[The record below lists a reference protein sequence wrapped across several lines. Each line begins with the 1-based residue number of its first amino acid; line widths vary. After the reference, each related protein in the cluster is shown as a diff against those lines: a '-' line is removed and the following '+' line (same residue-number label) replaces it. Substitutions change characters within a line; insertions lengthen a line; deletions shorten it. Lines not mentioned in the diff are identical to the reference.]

1 MHFTPSTIPAL
12 AAAALAPAFARSMTD
27 DAETWLDRC
36 LADQAQLWRDGDLW
50 CITEVR
56 ETKAGRVLHG
66 VALAG
71 DYNDRLIP
79 EIEAW
84 ARSIGCVSAV
94 LSGRRGFAK
103 RLPDYRIQ
111 TITLS
116 KEL

>member
-1 MHFTPSTIPAL
+1 MHYLPHAIPDEAVEAL
-12 AAAALAPAFARSMTD
+12 RPAFDRSMTD
-27 DAETWLDRC
+27 DAETWVARC
-36 LADQAQLWRDGDLW
+36 RADQAQLWRYGGLW